1 MGGGS
6 GGDSRAWSSGTN
18 AAGSR
23 QAVCVSLA
31 GTGTN
36 EWGGGATAEESWR
49 TERESERER
58 GEGDGGERGGVEGG
72 AFRLIASGGYLTHS
86 AGFSPALEGPGIHP
100 VYHCTP
106 DQV

>member
-1 MGGGS
+1 MSVCTAELWSCGGSQGREDVSVPSDGELHAGGGS

-23 QAVCVSLA
+23 QAICVSLA

-49 TERESERER
+49 IERESERER
-58 GEGDGGERGGVEGG
+58 GEGDGGERSRRGGP
-72 AFRLIASGGYLTHS
+72 SG
-86 AGFSPALEGPGIHP
+86 
-100 VYHCTP
+100 
-106 DQV
+106 